1 MKKLKIGVII
11 LIIFISIGIISGSV
25 ASVVYSNRHKFY
37 HLFFT
42 WFGNGLDYEYALD
55 VGYGCEIVDWIDMND
70 KTYVITQYEFDKKLE
85 YVKNGEKITL
95 LNSVIAHYFIDWKF
109 YVIATNGYAV
119 MDKNSVARIY
129 TSEDKVSLENVY
141 YLTSFEDFEKEEQ
154 ELFDSFGFYTKE
166 SRQLGIFLIIACLL
180 IVVLVITFVI
190 LVIKYSLKK

>member
-1 MKKLKIGVII
+1 MKKHKVGMII
-11 LIIFISIGIISGSV
+11 LIIFISISILSGSV
-25 ASVVYSNRHKFY
+25 INIVYSNRHIFY
-37 HLFFT
+37 NLFWT
-42 WFGNGLDYEYALD
+42 WFGNGLTHERTLD
-55 VGYGCEIVDWIDMND
+55 VGYGREIADWIDMND
-70 KTYVITQYEFDKKLE
+70 KTYVITHYESDKKLE

-95 LNSVIAHYFIDWKF
+95 LNSVITYYFIDWKF

-129 TSEDKVSLENVY
+129 TSEDKISFENVY

-154 ELFDSFGFYTKE
+154 ELFDSLGFYTKE

>member
-1 MKKLKIGVII
+1 MKKLKIGVLI
-11 LIIFISIGIISGSV
+11 LIIFISISILSGSFINI
-25 ASVVYSNRHKFY
+25 VYSNRHKFY
-37 HLFFT
+37 NLFFT
-42 WFGNGLDYEYALD
+42 WFGNGLTHERTLD
-55 VGYGCEIVDWIDMND
+55 VGYGREIADWIDMND
-70 KTYVITQYEFDKKLE
+70 KTYVITHYESDKKLE

-95 LNSVIAHYFIDWKF
+95 LNSVITHYFIDWKF

-180 IVVLVITFVI
+180 IVVLVAILII
-190 LVIKYSLKK
+190 LVIKCMLKK